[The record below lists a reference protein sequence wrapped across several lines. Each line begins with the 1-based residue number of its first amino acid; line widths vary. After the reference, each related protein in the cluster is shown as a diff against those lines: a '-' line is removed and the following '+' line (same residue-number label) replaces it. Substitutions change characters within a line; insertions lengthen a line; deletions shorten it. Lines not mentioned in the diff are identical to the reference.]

1 MRRLARL
8 CLAGASL
15 LVASAASGQAASGP
29 AEESEIVV
37 TGRDME
43 QQVREFVGALTQAPP
58 RSQLSRFERPAC
70 PAAFGLAPGDKQA
83 VTSRMRKVAKA
94 AGVDVGGAGCI
105 PNVLVLV
112 TEDKRVFLEA
122 LERRYPNFFG
132 DLPRSEMRRIMRE
145 PGPAAA
151 WQLQGPPLDSDG
163 VELPDEDGLRVSRGT
178 RLQSRVTAPGRP
190 QFAAAAL
197 VVERKALA
205 GLTTVQLADYA
216 AMRLF
221 ARTDPSKLPDSA
233 APTILK
239 VLDAPSDAEVPAT
252 LTSWDLGFLRG
263 LYSGD
268 NTLFA
273 ASRRTEMRQAIEKEV
288 KPTEKGRD

>member
-1 MRRLARL
+1 MMRRFARL
-8 CLAGASL
+8 FLAGASL
-15 LVASAASGQAASGP
+15 AAGAAWAGP
-29 AEESEIVV
+29 APAQDSDIVV

-58 RSQLSRFERPAC
+58 RGQLSRFERPAC
-70 PAAFGLAPGDKQA
+70 PAAFGIAARDKQA
-83 VTSRMRKVAKA
+83 VVDRIRLVART
-94 AGVDVGGAGCI
+94 AGISVGGAKCI
-105 PNVLVLV
+105 PNMLVLV
-112 TEDKRVFLEA
+112 TEDKRAFLEA
-122 LERRYPNFFG
+122 LERRYPNYFG

-178 RLQSRVTAPGRP
+178 RLPSRVTAPGRP

-216 AMRLF
+216 SMRLF
-221 ARTDPSKLPDSA
+221 ARTDPARLPDAS

-239 VLDAPSDAEVPAT
+239 VLDAPSDAEVPIT

-268 NTLFA
+268 NTLYA
-273 ASRRTEMRQAIEKEV
+273 ASRRSEMRRAVEKEL
-288 KPTEKGRD
+288 KPPEKRGD

>member
-1 MRRLARL
+1 MMRRFVRLRLAAVS
-8 CLAGASL
+8 LAA
-15 LVASAASGQAASGP
+15 ASAASVQAAP
-29 AEESEIVV
+29 APESDIVV

-58 RSQLSRFERPAC
+58 RGQLSRFERPAC
-70 PAAFGLAPGDKQA
+70 PAAFGLAPRDKQA
-83 VTSRMRKVAKA
+83 VVSRMRRVAGA
-94 AGVDVGGAGCI
+94 AGVAIGGAKCI

-112 TEDKRVFLEA
+112 TEDKHAFLEA

-132 DLPRSEMRRIMRE
+132 DLPRSEMRRLMRE

-163 VELPDEDGLRVSRGT
+163 VELPDEDGFRVSRGT
-178 RLQSRVTAPGRP
+178 RLPSRITAPGRP

-205 GLTTVQLADYA
+205 GLTIVQLADYA
-216 AMRLF
+216 TMRLF
-221 ARTDPSKLPDSA
+221 ARTDPSRLPPSSP
-233 APTILK
+233 PTILK
-239 VLDAPSDAEVPAT
+239 VLDAPSDAEVPIT

-268 NTLFA
+268 NTLYA
-273 ASRRTEMRQAIEKEV
+273 GSRRSEMRRAVEKELE
-288 KPTEKGRD
+288 PEEERRD